1 MSAVPTIESAVA
13 FWRAGRRREAE
24 LACRAALA
32 AEPDSVDVLLLLG
45 EIESACERHVDAIDA
60 WRRVLE
66 RRPGDAA
73 THRRLANSLT
83 ALGRT
88 TQAIDVLRESLR
100 LEPHN
105 ARALNNL
112 GLALIEAGTPAAA
125 IEYLE
130 GALQSQPDYP
140 IAYVNLGLA
149 QLGLRDPSK
158 ALSAFDAAARLKP
171 ELARA
176 HAGRGHA
183 LRRLD
188 RPDAAVDAYER
199 AIRLNPGDTES
210 LRVAGLLSL
219 SLNRNSRALQLL
231 SASLDLAP
239 DNVPALEGRAM
250 ALLGLRRFEAAV
262 PALAQLMSVEPT
274 IRYAPGHHFHA
285 QLQSCDWTRHDTT
298 AAALTQRVQLGE
310 PVEIPWSFMA
320 YNDSPADHLRCA
332 QVFAADRFPPA
343 ESGDGAAQYTAS
355 APTAPVFSAD
365 RFRPREAASTAG
377 GSDYTASVSAPTAPV
392 YTTSSSRKRI
402 RLAYLSADFRDHAV
416 AKLFARLAETH
427 DRTRFEVTGVS
438 FGPDDGSPMR
448 ARLQNSFDR
457 FIDMQAMSDRAAA
470 AQVRDLKIDIAVE
483 LTGFT
488 SGCRLGI
495 LAARPAPIQ
504 VNYLGYPGTLGAPY
518 VDYLIADPTVIPPH
532 EHGHYAEKIITMPD
546 CYLVNDDTRPIDSQT
561 PTRAM
566 AGLPEQGFVFCC
578 FNNSFKITPGVFD
591 LWMHILR
598 RVPGS
603 VLWLAAGSDLVV
615 RNLRHE
621 AERRQADPE
630 RLVFAPHLPRI
641 EQHLARFGIADLFL
655 DTLPYNAHATTCDAL
670 WAGLPVLTR
679 LGSAFP
685 GRVAAS
691 ALQAV
696 GLPELI
702 TGSAAGYVDLA
713 VALGNDRR
721 RVRDLRMRLNDLR
734 PRAAL
739 FDTRRFRLHLEY
751 AYAAIWDRHQR
762 GESPAA
768 LAVPPLT

>member
-1 MSAVPTIESAVA
+1 MSAVPTIETAIA

-32 AEPDSVDVLLLLG
+32 AAPDNVDVLQLLG
-45 EIESACERHVDAIDA
+45 EIESACERHVDAVAA

-66 RRPGDAA
+66 RRPADAA

-83 ALGRT
+83 ALGQT
-88 TQAIDVLRESLR
+88 AQAIEVLRDSLR
-100 LEPHN
+100 LEPNN

-112 GLALIEAGTPAAA
+112 GMALIAAGSPAAA

-149 QLGLRDPSK
+149 RLALRDPSK

-183 LRRLD
+183 LRLLG

-199 AIRLNPGDTES
+199 AIGLDPGDGEV
-210 LRVAGLLSL
+210 LRAAGLISL
-219 SLNRNSRALQLL
+219 WLNRNSRALQLL
-231 SASLDLAP
+231 SASLELAP

-250 ALLGLRRFEAAV
+250 ALLGLRRFEEAI
-262 PALAQLMSVEPT
+262 PALAHLMSVAPT
-274 IRYAPGHHFHA
+274 MRYAPGHHFHA
-285 QLQSCDWTRHDTT
+285 QLQCCDWASYDAT
-298 AAALTQRVQLGE
+298 AAALTLRVQLDE

-332 QVFAADRFPPA
+332 RVFAADRFPP
-343 ESGDGAAQYTAS
+343 
-355 APTAPVFSAD
+355 
-365 RFRPREAASTAG
+365 REAASPDG
-377 GSDYTASVSAPTAPV
+377 ASVHTVSACAASP
-392 YTTSSSRKRI
+392 SRERI

-438 FGPDDGSPMR
+438 FGPDDGSHMR
-448 ARLQNSFDR
+448 ARLQNAFDR
-457 FIDMQAMSDRAAA
+457 FIDVQAMSDRDAAA
-470 AQVRDLKIDIAVE
+470 RLRDLKIDIAVE

-495 LAARPAPIQ
+495 LAERSAPVQ
-504 VNYLGYPGTLGAPY
+504 VNYLGYPGTLGASY
-518 VDYLIADPTVIPPH
+518 VDYLIADATVIPSH
-532 EHGHYAEKIITMPD
+532 EHGHYTEKIITMPD
-546 CYLVNDDTRPIDSQT
+546 CYLVNDDTRSIDSQA
-561 PTRAM
+561 PTRGA

-578 FNNSFKITPGVFD
+578 FNNSFKINPGVFD
-591 LWMHILR
+591 LWMQILR

-603 VLWLAAGSDLVV
+603 VLWLAAGSDIVM

-621 AERRQADPE
+621 TEQRQVDPE

-702 TGSAAGYVDLA
+702 TDSAASYVDTA

-751 AYAAIWDRHQR
+751 AYTAVWDRHRR
-762 GESPAA
+762 GEPAA
-768 LAVPPLT
+768 AMTVPPLP